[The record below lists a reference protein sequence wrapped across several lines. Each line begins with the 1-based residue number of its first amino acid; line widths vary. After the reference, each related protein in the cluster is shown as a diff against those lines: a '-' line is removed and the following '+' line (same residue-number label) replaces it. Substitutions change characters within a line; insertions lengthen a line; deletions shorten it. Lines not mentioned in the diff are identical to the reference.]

1 MSTEVEIQFCKS
13 LAELSEGHMGLHS
26 NVTDHLELLKMSD
39 LGLSDID
46 IEDCMDHY
54 SIDMAGNALQGA
66 MREMRQRETP

>member
-1 MSTEVEIQFCKS
+1 
-13 LAELSEGHMGLHS
+13 MGLHS